1 MDVAACGKTKLFRIW
16 KQSRND
22 EEILRG
28 NKDAKRVVYM
38 AMNIISESSGGT
50 KECWFVSRWS

>member
-1 MDVAACGKTKLFRIW
+1 MDVAVCGKTKLFRIW

-28 NKDAKRVVYM
+28 KKDVKRVVYM
-38 AMNIISESSGGT
+38 AMNISESSGGT
-50 KECWFVSRWS
+50 KECWFVSR